1 MDCHHRT
8 FLLFMFI
15 MLFAAGYILVNQWPM
30 KRKVYHN
37 LHHLQNSRIAE
48 RLLPDLQ
55 RLDKFIDIQLNT
67 LTNDS
72 SQATEPVPTAGNVAR
87 YVSTMTDETQKA
99 LTGLETTL
107 RINYNK
113 ELDESQTRALNM
125 ETAINNLFSDM
136 NITLLEELQKS
147 YTRAHEINKRRI
159 QTMKT
164 IDDLPLKV
172 MA

>member
-15 MLFAAGYILVNQWPM
+15 MLFAAGYLLVNQWPM
-30 KRKVYHN
+30 QRKVRHN
-37 LHHLQNSRIAE
+37 LHHIQNSRIAE

-55 RLDKFIDIQLNT
+55 RLDKFIDIQLST
-67 LTNDS
+67 LSDA
-72 SQATEPVPTAGNVAR
+72 SQATDPLPTAGNVAR
-87 YVSTMTDETQKA
+87 YVNTMTPQTQTA

-107 RINYNK
+107 RTNYTK
-113 ELDESQTRALNM
+113 ELEESQKRALAM

-147 YTRAHEINKRRI
+147 YTRAHIINNQRK

>member
-37 LHHLQNSRIAE
+37 LHHTQNSRIAE

-55 RLDKFIDIQLNT
+55 RLDKFIDIQLST
-67 LTNDS
+67 LTDTPG
-72 SQATEPVPTAGNVAR
+72 QATDPVPTAGNVAR
-87 YVSTMTDETQKA
+87 YVSTMKETQKA

-113 ELDESQTRALNM
+113 ELKDSQIRALTM
-125 ETAINNLFSDM
+125 ETQINNLFGDM
-136 NITLLEELQKS
+136 NSTLLKELQKS

>member
-1 MDCHHRT
+1 MDCHYRT

-30 KRKVYHN
+30 QRKVHHN

-55 RLDKFIDIQLNT
+55 KLDRFIDIQLST

-87 YVSTMTDETQKA
+87 YVSTMTPQTQTA
-99 LTGLETTL
+99 LTNMETTL
-107 RINYNK
+107 KNRYNT
-113 ELDESQTRALNM
+113 ELETAQTRALAT

-136 NITLLEELQKS
+136 NSTLLEELQKS
-147 YTRAHEINKRRI
+147 YTRAHVINKQRI

>member
-30 KRKVYHN
+30 QRKVRHN
-37 LHHLQNSRIAE
+37 LHHLQHSQITE
-48 RLLPDLQ
+48 RLLPDLKK
-55 RLDKFIDIQLNT
+55 LDKFIDIQLNT
-67 LTNDS
+67 LSADS
-72 SQATEPVPTAGNVAR
+72 QESASLPISGNVAR
-87 YVSTMTDETQKA
+87 YVSTMTPQTQTA

-107 RINYNK
+107 NTNYTRDLNN
-113 ELDESQTRALNM
+113 SQTSALTM
-125 ETAINNLFSDM
+125 ENNINSLFIDM
-136 NITLLEELQKS
+136 NNTLLEELQKS